1 MDLDN
6 GKVVREKII
15 IVVCVGMVDGSL
27 AVLLEIIIRIS
38 TSLSQH
44 V

>member
-6 GKVVREKII
+6 GKVVREKLII
-15 IVVCVGMVDGSL
+15 AVCVSMVDGSL

-38 TSLSQH
+38 ASLS
-44 V
+44 